1 MKRRLQ
7 LKRVFKERVNV
18 VTKRGES
25 KDVPASV
32 QRAKIYIFKTDI
44 PIEPGDK
51 VIRMVPSGVVEEYI
65 VEDPGFYSGMGSIPD
80 NYQIVVRCADAV
92 RHQPI
97 GASVMYNIIGANARF
112 SINSVDNST
121 NIIDS
126 APSEKFKALRE
137 AIRTRIQDERDR
149 QNLLENATELENHAG
164 TEGFLESYQ
173 LFIAL
178 AADHMS
184 VIAPFIPALTQLLP
198 G

>member
-1 MKRRLQ
+1 
-7 LKRVFKERVNV
+7 LKRMLKDRVDV
-18 VTKRGES
+18 VTKRGEF

-32 QRAKIYIFKTDI
+32 QRGKIHILKTDI
-44 PIEPGDK
+44 PVEPGDK
-51 VIRMVPSGVVEEYI
+51 VIRILPSGVVEEYI

-80 NYQIVVRCADAV
+80 SYQMVVRRADPV

-97 GASVMYNIIGANARF
+97 GASVVYNIIGANARF
-112 SINSVDNST
+112 NINSVDNST

-126 APSEKFKALRE
+126 APSEMFKALRE

-149 QNLLENATELENHAG
+149 QHLLEKATELENHAG
-164 TEGFLESYQ
+164 TKGFLASYQ
-173 LFIAL
+173 RFIAL

-198 G
+198 D